1 MERYKKIISMPHHVS
16 LNRRK
21 MSEMERAAQF
31 APFAAL
37 VGYSNAIKEAARLTE
52 KRIEQ
57 DDYEIEMLNEK
68 LKLILDDPARTRMNI
83 TYFIKDKRKDGGIY
97 VSECDFV
104 KSIDEYSKTVI
115 MRNGKRIPIFDI
127 ISIEETF
134 DM

>member
-115 MRNGKRIPIFDI
+115 MRNGNRIPIFDI

>member
-57 DDYEIEMLNEK
+57 DDYEIELLNEK

-115 MRNGKRIPIFDI
+115 MRNGNRIPIVDI